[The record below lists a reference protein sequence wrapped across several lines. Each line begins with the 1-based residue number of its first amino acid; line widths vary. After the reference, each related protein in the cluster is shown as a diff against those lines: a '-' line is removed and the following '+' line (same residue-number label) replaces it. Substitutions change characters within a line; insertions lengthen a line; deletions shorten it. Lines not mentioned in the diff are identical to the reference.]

1 MNFKKIGKIL
11 YKYWMKFAHI
21 LGTVNGY
28 ILLTVFYFVIIGL
41 YAIPRGVF
49 KFFFRD
55 GDWNITFW
63 KEKKDEEV
71 NIEILSRQF

>member
-1 MNFKKIGKIL
+1 MNFKRIGKIF

-28 ILLTVFYFVIIGL
+28 ILLTFFYFVIIGF
-41 YAIPRGVF
+41 YAIPRGIF

-55 GDWNITFW
+55 KDRNVTFW
-63 KEKKDEEV
+63 KEKKDEDV
-71 NIEILSRQF
+71 SIETLSRQF